1 MTINNKPTPNVAEK
15 TQYLSRVHYDA
26 KAGEHQFAVTF
37 QYNDLETVRV
47 LRDAVELEYL
57 TDYFYPSTHI
67 VQLNKPLKTDARITI
82 RRETPLEERAVDFV
96 NAAEL
101 TEADLDA
108 SANQVFFAMQE
119 AYDNSLDSLKPED
132 DGSMS
137 LSGKRLT
144 NVGDPYYEK
153 DAANKRYVDK
163 WFNEAIKDN
172 AAVKAHATQEANR
185 SARSAAEAASS
196 AANSHSYAGASKT
209 YSETSKNYSELCRD
223 IHAEVEAEGQQQLG
237 MIQSLSDE
245 QKALILKEGSTQ
257 TSRVS
262 TEGNA
267 QFNRVNQEG
276 GRQHTII
283 SSEGTKQYNRV
294 KTEGDKQVQLATEQA
309 NLALSHKEGAASEH
323 QGATQQAANAAA
335 SAQEASTYL
344 GTVQSNTDK
353 TEELATSAAGYRDRC
368 VLAETNAKASEVK
381 AAEHAGTAQD
391 NAQASD
397 AAIAQTQANAEA
409 AREAADRAEVAAATL
424 TGALVELGNA
434 DLSTGVYP
442 EPYTDLNGQV
452 RSCFWKVIKGGT
464 VSGIEYGVG
473 DTLVYSETLEDYYK
487 IDNTESVT
495 SVNGHK
501 GAVTLTKS
509 DVGLSNVPN
518 YAFTAE
524 VNDASTVKFAAAGA
538 VKQAYDLAAS
548 KITKAQGDSYY
559 LGKTANAVSAS
570 KWATSRTLTLTGDAA
585 GSVSMD
591 GSANVSLAVT
601 VNNAATGDKW
611 TTARTLTL
619 TGDVTG
625 SVSMDGSKNVSMTAT
640 VANDSHTH
648 VLDNISDILK
658 HVPAKVKD
666 LNATDLNTLN
676 STVHAGFYRQT
687 ANASASL
694 ARNYPVA
701 SAGSLLVMSSAGG
714 VVQMY
719 IIYNTG
725 AVYTRG
731 LYNNAWSSWRY
742 SYDSGNKP
750 TKADV
755 GLSAVNNWGATSSVS
770 DSSTSKYATAAG
782 VKTAYDKAVAA
793 LNAAN
798 NAASVAGHAGE
809 TAMSSDGSNVP
820 AGSVNVG
827 HVSWRVRKWTAAMFD
842 PFSLLT
848 YESVSAGYVV
858 NRTGYYAIEVFEAV
872 LGTSVYVRFTVNG
885 TEVLKR
891 GSKAQGSNNATLH
904 PRLAWVGKLNQGD
917 KINFMSQSSGL
928 VEGATLSV
936 RYIKP

>member
-26 KAGEHQFAVTF
+26 KVGEHQFAVTF

-57 TDYFYPSTHI
+57 TDYFYPSTHV
-67 VQLNKPLKTDARITI
+67 VQLNEPLKADARITI

-262 TEGNA
+262 NEGLM
-267 QFNRVNQEG
+267 
-276 GRQHTII
+276 
-283 SSEGTKQYNRV
+283 QYNRV
-294 KTEGDKQVQLATEQA
+294 NREGNLQVERATREADEALA
-309 NLALSHKEGAASEH
+309 HKEGAAAEH

-344 GTVQSNTDK
+344 DTVQSNTDK

-464 VSGIEYGVG
+464 VSGVEYGVG

-501 GAVTLTKS
+501 GAVTLTKN

-518 YAFTAE
+518 YAFTAA

-570 KWATSRTLTLTGDAA
+570 KWAT
-585 GSVSMD
+585 
-591 GSANVSLAVT
+591 
-601 VNNAATGDKW
+601 
-611 TTARTLTL
+611 ARTLTL

-625 SVSMDGSKNVSMTAT
+625 SVAMDGSANVSLAAT
-640 VANDSHTH
+640 VANNSHAH
-648 VLDNISDILK
+648 ILDNISDILK

-666 LNATDLNTLN
+666 LDATDLNTLN

-687 ANASASL
+687 ANASATT
-694 ARNYPVA
+694 ARHYPVA
-701 SAGSLLVMSSAGG
+701 AAGSLLVMASAGG

-725 AVYTRG
+725 ALYTRA

-742 SYDSGNKP
+742 SYDSANKP

-755 GLSAVNNWGATSSVS
+755 GLNAVHDWVATSSVS
-770 DSSTSKYATAAG
+770 DGSTTKYATAAA

-793 LNAAN
+793 H
-798 NAASVAGHAGE
+798 NAASAVRAGQVVVGNSAPREAAGTLTVA
-809 TAMSSDGSNVP
+809 TVP
-820 AGSVNVG
+820 
-827 HVSWRVRKWTAAMFD
+827 WQYKDWTDKYSD

-848 YESVSAGYVV
+848 YVSAEEGFRLNVSGYYELEWTDIRRRNGSGDSVTKAAILTNKVSILEESVSLSNDYDSSP
-858 NRTGYYAIEVFEAV
+858 T
-872 LGTSVYVRFTVNG
+872 TVR
-885 TEVLKR
+885 
-891 GSKAQGSNNATLH
+891 
-904 PRLAWVGKLNQGD
+904 WVGRLNGGTTLQFVGWGASAS
-917 KINFMSQSSGL
+917 I
-928 VEGATLSV
+928 EGSHFAI

>member
-26 KAGEHQFAVTF
+26 KVGEHQFAVTF

-57 TDYFYPSTHI
+57 TDYFYPSTHV
-67 VQLNKPLKTDARITI
+67 VQLNEPLKADARITI

-257 TSRVS
+257 TARVS
-262 TEGNA
+262 NEGL
-267 QFNRVNQEG
+267 V
-276 GRQHTII
+276 
-283 SSEGTKQYNRV
+283 QYNRV
-294 KTEGDKQVQLATEQA
+294 NREGNLQVERATREADEALA
-309 NLALSHKEGAASEH
+309 HKEGAAAEH

-344 GTVQSNTDK
+344 DTVQSNTDK

-409 AREAADRAEVAAATL
+409 AREAADRAEIAAATL

-501 GAVTLTKS
+501 GAVTLTKD

-518 YAFTAE
+518 YAFTTA
-524 VNDASTVKFAAAGA
+524 VNDASTVKFAAASA
-538 VKQAYDLAAS
+538 VKQSYDKGVEALGVANSKWTYKAATTAAAGAVQLSSSTSSTSEALAATPKAVKAAYDLAAS

-559 LGKTANAVSAS
+559 LGKTAKAADSSKLEGKTLSAILSMLFPVGHVLITFNNANPSTYGYPGTWTRMDTDTTLYSTTGTPSTTPTGTNTPTVPVPAHTHSASFKGNALPAHEHEVPFSSASSGYGDSRYGGTDNKANKKLTTAVSAGTPS
-570 KWATSRTLTLTGDAA
+570 GT
-585 GSVSMD
+585 
-591 GSANVSLAVT
+591 VT
-601 VNNAATGDKW
+601 VN
-611 TTARTLTL
+611 
-619 TGDVTG
+619 
-625 SVSMDGSKNVSMTAT
+625 
-640 VANDSHTH
+640 
-648 VLDNISDILK
+648 
-658 HVPAKVKD
+658 
-666 LNATDLNTLN
+666 
-676 STVHAGFYRQT
+676 
-687 ANASASL
+687 
-694 ARNYPVA
+694 
-701 SAGSLLVMSSAGG
+701 SAG
-714 VVQMY
+714 
-719 IIYNTG
+719 
-725 AVYTRG
+725 
-731 LYNNAWSSWRY
+731 
-742 SYDSGNKP
+742 
-750 TKADV
+750 
-755 GLSAVNNWGATSSVS
+755 TS
-770 DSSTSKYATAAG
+770 
-782 VKTAYDKAVAA
+782 
-793 LNAAN
+793 
-798 NAASVAGHAGE
+798 
-809 TAMSSDGSNVP
+809 
-820 AGSVNVG
+820 
-827 HVSWRVRKWTAAMFD
+827 
-842 PFSLLT
+842 
-848 YESVSAGYVV
+848 
-858 NRTGYYAIEVFEAV
+858 
-872 LGTSVYVRFTVNG
+872 
-885 TEVLKR
+885 
-891 GSKAQGSNNATLH
+891 
-904 PRLAWVGKLNQGD
+904 
-917 KINFMSQSSGL
+917 
-928 VEGATLSV
+928 GATLDV
-936 RYIKP
+936 RGKRYNVAMWRRSA

>member
-26 KAGEHQFAVTF
+26 KVGEHQFAVTF

-57 TDYFYPSTHI
+57 TDYFYPSTHV
-67 VQLNKPLKTDARITI
+67 VQLNEPLKADARITI

-237 MIQSLSDE
+237 MIQNLSDE

-257 TSRVS
+257 TARVS
-262 TEGNA
+262 NEGLM
-267 QFNRVNQEG
+267 
-276 GRQHTII
+276 
-283 SSEGTKQYNRV
+283 QYNRV
-294 KTEGDKQVQLATEQA
+294 NREGNLQVERATREADEALA
-309 NLALSHKEGAASEH
+309 HKEGAAAEH

-344 GTVQSNTDK
+344 DTVQSNTDK

-409 AREAADRAEVAAATL
+409 AREAADRAEIAAATL

-473 DTLVYSETLEDYYK
+473 DTLVYSETLGDYYK

-501 GAVTLTKS
+501 GAVTLTKN

-518 YAFTAE
+518 YAFTAA

-570 KWATSRTLTLTGDAA
+570 KWAT
-585 GSVSMD
+585 
-591 GSANVSLAVT
+591 
-601 VNNAATGDKW
+601 
-611 TTARTLTL
+611 ARTLTL

-625 SVSMDGSKNVSMTAT
+625 SVSMDGSANVSLAAT
-640 VANDSHTH
+640 VANNSHTH
-648 VLDNISDILK
+648 ILDNISDIIK
-658 HVPAKVKD
+658 HVPSKVKD
-666 LNATDLNTLN
+666 LDATDLNTLS
-676 STVHAGFYRQT
+676 STAHAGFYRQT
-687 ANASASL
+687 ANASATT
-694 ARNYPVA
+694 ARHYPVA
-701 SAGSLLVMSSAGG
+701 AAGTLLVLASAGG

-725 AVYTRG
+725 ALYTRA
-731 LYNNAWSSWRY
+731 LYSNSWSAWRY
-742 SYDSGNKP
+742 SYDSVNKP

-755 GLSAVNNWGATSSVS
+755 GLNAVHDWVATSSVS
-770 DSSTSKYATAAG
+770 DGSTTKYATAAA

-793 LNAAN
+793 H
-798 NAASVAGHAGE
+798 NAASAVRAGQVVVGNSAPREAAGTLTVATVAWQYK
-809 TAMSSDGSNVP
+809 D
-820 AGSVNVG
+820 
-827 HVSWRVRKWTAAMFD
+827 WTGKYSD

-848 YESVSAGYVV
+848 YVSAVEGFRLDVSGYYEIEWTDIRRRNGSGDSVTKAAILTNKVSILEESVSLSNDYDSSP
-858 NRTGYYAIEVFEAV
+858 T
-872 LGTSVYVRFTVNG
+872 TVR
-885 TEVLKR
+885 
-891 GSKAQGSNNATLH
+891 
-904 PRLAWVGKLNQGD
+904 WVGRLNGGTTLQFVGWGASAS
-917 KINFMSQSSGL
+917 I
-928 VEGATLSV
+928 EGSHFAI

>member
-26 KAGEHQFAVTF
+26 KVGEHQFAVTF

-57 TDYFYPSTHI
+57 TDYFYPSTHV
-67 VQLNKPLKTDARITI
+67 VQLNEPLKADARITI

-262 TEGNA
+262 NEGLM
-267 QFNRVNQEG
+267 
-276 GRQHTII
+276 
-283 SSEGTKQYNRV
+283 QYNRV
-294 KTEGDKQVQLATEQA
+294 NREGNLQVERATREA
-309 NLALSHKEGAASEH
+309 DEALTHKEGAAAEH

-344 GTVQSNTDK
+344 DTVQSNTDK

-464 VSGIEYGVG
+464 VSGVEYGVG

-570 KWATSRTLTLTGDAA
+570 KWAT
-585 GSVSMD
+585 
-591 GSANVSLAVT
+591 
-601 VNNAATGDKW
+601 
-611 TTARTLTL
+611 ARTLTL

-625 SVSMDGSKNVSMTAT
+625 SVAMDGSANVSLAAT
-640 VANDSHTH
+640 VANNSHAH
-648 VLDNISDILK
+648 ILDNISDILK

-666 LNATDLNTLN
+666 LDATDLNTLN

-701 SAGSLLVMSSAGG
+701 AAGSLLVMSSAGG

-719 IIYNTG
+719 IIYNSG
-725 AVYTRG
+725 AVYTRA
-731 LYNNAWSSWRY
+731 LYSNAWSSWRY

-798 NAASVAGHAGE
+798 AVRAGQVAVGNSAPRDAAGTV
-809 TAMSSDGSNVP
+809 TIDTVP
-820 AGSVNVG
+820 WQYKA
-827 HVSWRVRKWTAAMFD
+827 WTGCYSD
-842 PFSLLT
+842 PFDLINYIDPDSGFKPR
-848 YESVSAGYVV
+848 VS
-858 NRTGYYAIEVFEAV
+858 GYYELEWTDYRRRNSGGDSVVKAAIA
-872 LGTSVYVRFTVNG
+872 VNG
-885 TEVLKR
+885 AII
-891 GSKAQGSNNATLH
+891 AQSASLSNDFDGT
-904 PRLAWVGKLNQGD
+904 PTTVRWVGKLTAG
-917 KINFMSQSSGL
+917 QSILFLGWGAS
-928 VEGATLSV
+928 VPIEGSHFV
-936 RYIKP
+936 IRYIKP

>member
-67 VQLNKPLKTDARITI
+67 VQLNEPLKADARITI

-196 AANSHSYAGASKT
+196 AANSNSYAGASKT

-262 TEGNA
+262 NEGLM
-267 QFNRVNQEG
+267 
-276 GRQHTII
+276 
-283 SSEGTKQYNRV
+283 QYNRV
-294 KTEGDKQVQLATEQA
+294 NREGDRQVQRATREADEALA
-309 NLALSHKEGAASEH
+309 HKEGAASEH

-344 GTVQSNTDK
+344 DTVQSNTDK

-397 AAIAQTQANAEA
+397 AAIAQTQANAEV
-409 AREAADRAEVAAATL
+409 AREAADRAEIAAATL

-518 YAFTAE
+518 YAFTTA
-524 VNDASTVKFAAAGA
+524 VNDASTVKFAAASA
-538 VKQAYDLAAS
+538 VKQAYDKGVEALGVANSKWTYKAATTAAAGAVQLSSSTNSTSEALAATPKAVKAAYDLAAS
-548 KITKAQGDSYY
+548 KITKAQGDGYY
-559 LGKTANAVSAS
+559 LGKTAKAADSSKLEGKTLSAILSMLFPVGHVLITFNNANPSTYGYPGTWTRMDTDTTLYSTTGTPSTTPTGTNTPTVPVPAHTHSASFKGNALPAHEHEVTFTNATTGYGDSRYGGADYKNLSKKTSAVSAGTPS
-570 KWATSRTLTLTGDAA
+570 GT
-585 GSVSMD
+585 
-591 GSANVSLAVT
+591 VT
-601 VNNAATGDKW
+601 VN
-611 TTARTLTL
+611 
-619 TGDVTG
+619 
-625 SVSMDGSKNVSMTAT
+625 
-640 VANDSHTH
+640 
-648 VLDNISDILK
+648 
-658 HVPAKVKD
+658 
-666 LNATDLNTLN
+666 
-676 STVHAGFYRQT
+676 
-687 ANASASL
+687 
-694 ARNYPVA
+694 
-701 SAGSLLVMSSAGG
+701 SAG
-714 VVQMY
+714 
-719 IIYNTG
+719 
-725 AVYTRG
+725 
-731 LYNNAWSSWRY
+731 
-742 SYDSGNKP
+742 
-750 TKADV
+750 
-755 GLSAVNNWGATSSVS
+755 TS
-770 DSSTSKYATAAG
+770 
-782 VKTAYDKAVAA
+782 
-793 LNAAN
+793 
-798 NAASVAGHAGE
+798 
-809 TAMSSDGSNVP
+809 
-820 AGSVNVG
+820 
-827 HVSWRVRKWTAAMFD
+827 
-842 PFSLLT
+842 
-848 YESVSAGYVV
+848 
-858 NRTGYYAIEVFEAV
+858 
-872 LGTSVYVRFTVNG
+872 
-885 TEVLKR
+885 
-891 GSKAQGSNNATLH
+891 
-904 PRLAWVGKLNQGD
+904 
-917 KINFMSQSSGL
+917 
-928 VEGATLSV
+928 GATLDVRGKRYSV
-936 RYIKP
+936 AMWRRSA